1 MRILAID
8 PGSEKSAWV
17 ILDDGQIECCR
28 IDLNE
33 DMVCDASHEIYDS
46 DIDHLAIEY
55 TKAYTLQF
63 KGKNGSFFPQQVL
76 DTARWVGR
84 FEQAFGGP
92 FTEIDRRQ
100 VKQALSV
107 PPNGSDAHVKAA
119 LYDRFGDGT
128 RKSVVGTK
136 KNPGPCYGMKADLW
150 QALAVAVTF
159 ADLQQET
166 V

>member
-8 PGSEKSAWV
+8 PGSEQSAAV
-17 ILDDGQIECCR
+17 IYDDGEI
-28 IDLNE
+28 IWHAFLPNE
-33 DMVCDASHEIYDS
+33 EMIMRMFEYAYSGT
-46 DIDHLAIEY
+46 HLAIEY
-55 TKAYTLQF
+55 TKAHTLQF
-63 KGKNGSFFPQQVL
+63 KGKNRSFFPQQVL

-100 VKQALSV
+100 VKQTLGV
-107 PPNGSDAHVKAA
+107 PPNGTDAHVNAA

-128 RKSVVGTK
+128 RKSAVGTK
-136 KNPGPCYGMKADLW
+136 KNPGPCYGLKADLW

-159 ADLQQET
+159 ADQQEA
-166 V
+166 VPC